1 GHQLAGGHDALRAP
15 AELRA
20 GPDRLAQHVTRR
32 ETVQAEALCEQ
43 LALRSLPRSR
53 RSEQNEVHRQ
63 FAINSILKTGL
74 GPAPERRGGKPDAG
88 SNGNR
93 KREDDRSRRR
103 WRDAPASG
111 RRSIHRSSP
120 PLNPR
125 PRAPGPLPR
134 RPARGAATYM

>member
-1 GHQLAGGHDALRAP
+1 P

-63 FAINSILKTGL
+63 FAINRILKTGL
-74 GPAPERRGGKPDAG
+74 GPAGRGRKPAARYHRK
-88 SNGNR
+88 R
-93 KREDDRSRRR
+93 KREDERSRERCGMLLHPVAAR
-103 WRDAPASG
+103 FIA
-111 RRSIHRSSP
+111 
-120 PLNPR
+120 R
-125 PRAPGPLPR
+125 PRR
-134 RPARGAATYM
+134 